1 MLYTFLVLAA
11 LGSSA
16 VLGFSYTTIYMK
28 ENCGSTASLGSAG
41 YIEWDRDGR
50 SYDHRADCSVI
61 LKTGSTSE
69 RIALQF
75 IDIDIEENGQHS
87 CYDYLYLYEGAVT
100 SFDGTTPNKEI
111 CNSQLIVA
119 YTSSTSVI
127 TLRLVT
133 DSSTRG
139 SFKILYTTY
148 MNAVHGTGCFSSW
161 FLCSNYR
168 CIHSELKCDRMDNC
182 GDASDELESAGCRT
196 GDSLDRCANGVSVH
210 GGRVHMCNGVAECSD
225 GSDEW
230 TNSWALCPTQEMH
243 GSCGSLVTLQPG
255 TSGYIVYGRYVPYSR
270 GTDCTVQ
277 YNTQSGYVIRLLS
290 WDVSGMDYHCY
301 GTLFLCDGITGSC
314 DSWESD
320 FSVCSTSTDDTS
332 YVTSGEEL
340 TIRLASDWSKSG
352 NFEIFYKIEQGGT
365 SGSSTVVTVVVVIV
379 AVILVIGC
387 LVYCCGK
394 NSRSSSGDNN
404 DIVEGET
411 VQWPGETPRD
421 NIHLHPTTV
430 VHTDR
435 PRSVGTPTIERVPPQ
450 PSPRQYSY
458 PSAPPQ
464 PTNSPVPPSVR
475 VEPPTPSTSTGEP
488 PTPPPSYDQALWM
501 PTEPPASARQS

>member
-1 MLYTFLVLAA
+1 MFYTFFLLTA
-11 LGSSA
+11 LGSSL

-28 ENCGSTASLGSAG
+28 ENCDRTASLGSSG
-41 YIEWDRDGR
+41 YIEWERNDRY
-50 SYDHRADCSVI
+50 YDHRADCSVI
-61 LKTGSTSE
+61 LKTGISSE

-75 IDIDIEENGQHS
+75 IDIDIEENGQS
-87 CYDYLYLYEGAVT
+87 YCYDYLYLYEGAVS
-100 SFDGTTPNKEI
+100 SFDRTAHTKAI
-111 CNSQLIVA
+111 CNSQRIVD
-119 YTSSTSVI
+119 YTSSTSAV

-148 MNAVHGTGCFSSW
+148 MDAVGSGCYGGRY
-161 FLCSNYR
+161 LCSNYR

-182 GDASDELESAGCRT
+182 GDASDEPDDCRT
-196 GDSLDRCANGVSVH
+196 GYPLSRCANEDYVDSS
-210 GGRVHMCNGVAECSD
+210 RLCNGAADCSD

-230 TNSWALCPTQEMH
+230 TNSWALCPAQEMR
-243 GSCGSLVTLQPG
+243 GSCASLVTLQPG
-255 TSGYIVYGRYVPYSR
+255 TSGYIVYSRHVPYSR

-277 YNTQSGYVIRLLS
+277 YNTQSGYVIRLES
-290 WDVSGMDYHCY
+290 WDVSGMDYNCH
-301 GTLFLCDGITGSC
+301 GSLFLCNGITGSC
-314 DSWESD
+314 DSWEND
-320 FSVCSTSTDDTS
+320 FSLCHTSPDDTS

-340 TIRLASDWSKSG
+340 TVRLASDWSTSG
-352 NFEIFYKIEQGGT
+352 NFKIFYKIEQGGT
-365 SGSSTVVTVVVVIV
+365 SGSSTVVTVVVVILV
-379 AVILVIGC
+379 VILVIAVS
-387 LVYCCGK
+387 VYCCGK
-394 NSRSSSGDNN
+394 KSRSEQSNT
-404 DIVEGET
+404 VEDEA

-421 NIHLHPTTV
+421 NIHLHPTTI

-435 PRSVGTPTIERVPPQ
+435 PRSLGTPTIERVPPQ

-464 PTNSPVPPSVR
+464 SSDSIVPPSVR

-501 PTEPPASARQS
+501 PTEPPSSARQS